1 MRPVGRKD
9 SSRRAQP
16 EGPAENAAAD
26 DAHATPADTPGLQV
40 EVEQR
45 LPMPLAGGF
54 GCAAGELLA
63 LVGPSG
69 AGKTSMMRIVA
80 GLMRP
85 QSGRVVVGGRVW
97 LDTAAGVCLPPQA
110 RHVGL
115 VFQQY
120 ALMPHLS
127 ALDNVA
133 LALLALPRAERRSRA
148 RHWLEHVQL
157 APDLHARRPAALSGG
172 QQQRVAVAR
181 ALAREPALLLLDEPF
196 SAVDQMSRQGLYR
209 LLADLRRELA
219 VPIVLVTHD
228 LAEARLLADRMA
240 VMDAGRV
247 LQQGR
252 PDAIHRAPRNARVAD
267 LVGLQNRFRGLWE
280 GPAAGAPGRGWLRW
294 LPDGAAGDA
303 DPAAWPRLAVRDK
316 GRIVPGHAVTW
327 VLPGDAVRL
336 LDAADPAAPAAPD
349 PGPPG
354 HPMALRL
361 PARVAE
367 ARHLGEIT
375 LATLTLPTMPGTL
388 LRLTLAGPRR
398 RRIASG
404 DALDAL
410 LDLDGVHVMPAREP
424 GNQPAATGVDPG

>member
-1 MRPVGRKD
+1 MM
-9 SSRRAQP
+9 A
-16 EGPAENAAAD
+16 GPPMAAA
-26 DAHATPADTPGLQV
+26 PADAAGGLVV

-45 LPMPLAGGF
+45 LPMPLSGGF
-54 GCAAGELLA
+54 SCAAGELLA

-97 LDTAAGVCLPPQA
+97 CDTATGCFVPARD

-115 VFQQY
+115 VFQHY

-133 LALLALPRAERRSRA
+133 LALLHLPNPQRRA
-148 RHWLEHVQL
+148 RARDWLAHVQL
-157 APDLHARRPAALSGG
+157 APELHGRRPASLSGG

-228 LAEARLLADRMA
+228 LGEARLLADRMA

-252 PDAIHRAPRNARVAD
+252 PEVIHGAPRNARVAD
-267 LVGLQNRFRGLWE
+267 LVGLQNRFRGRWE
-280 GPAAGAPGRGWLRW
+280 GPAATPGQGWLRW
-294 LPDGAAGDA
+294 VPDGAAAGFEG
-303 DPAAWPRLAVRDK
+303 PRLSVRDK
-316 GRIVPGHAVTW
+316 GRIDPGQDVTW
-327 VLPGDAVRL
+327 VLPGDAIQL
-336 LDAADPAAPAAPD
+336 LDGPAPAAD
-349 PGPPG
+349 
-354 HPMALRL
+354 A
-361 PARVAE
+361 AAFAATVVE

-375 LATLTLPTMPGTL
+375 LATLALAALPGTR
-388 LRLTLAGPRR
+388 LRITLAGARR
-398 RRIASG
+398 RQLSAG
-404 DALDAL
+404 DSLALH
-410 LDLDGVHVMPAREP
+410 LDLTLVHVMPTREP
-424 GNQPAATGVDPG
+424 GNEPESRPATASRPGGGSAS